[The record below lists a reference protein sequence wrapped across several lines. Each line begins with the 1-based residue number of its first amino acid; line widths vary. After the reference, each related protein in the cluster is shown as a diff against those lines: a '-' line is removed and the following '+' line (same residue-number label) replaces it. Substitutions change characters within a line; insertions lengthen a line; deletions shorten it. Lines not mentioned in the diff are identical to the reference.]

1 MSTDLP
7 SGSTPLVP
15 ASSGRRL
22 LAGAVFFG
30 FVNALWAL
38 FQWAE
43 LLLARAGSTPFCAVD
58 ETFNCTQVWDSAFA
72 AGIHDVT
79 QVPIAGWG
87 LIWGIAAT
95 LLPLVSLVDE
105 RLLGR
110 GLSSALRLTALGG
123 IASVGAFATASFIA
137 GALCIGC
144 IGTYVLVIVW
154 ALITWKATSHTGFAE
169 APRGAAIAVA
179 VVVVSFLVLLVPG
192 MRTPH
197 AEAKLSIPGA
207 DTAVAKNP
215 VNRPTTPNKP
225 TTPATTTTTAAPT
238 TTSDFDGPAT
248 GDPARDELLERFM
261 GSLDAQSKQMMSDL
275 LTAYRAAKVVSLPA
289 PRDVT
294 LGDPKAA
301 LRITEW
307 TDPLCP
313 HCAMLHDTLG
323 EIVRTVPPGL
333 FYVESKHFPLD
344 GVCNSGVTR
353 KSEDGLRCVGAKA
366 QICLEGDPKRFEA
379 SGALFKARAPTV
391 DAVYEAL
398 KPFRDPAKLKKCV
411 ESEKTQKALD
421 DDVQQALALNIEGT
435 PLVLFNGKEI
445 RPFGPL
451 VYALILTAGADKHP
465 AFRDLPTPRPP
476 AAPGAGHEGH
486 AH

>member
-1 MSTDLP
+1 MSTSP
-7 SGSTPLVP
+7 PGSTVSSTQVP
-15 ASSGRRL
+15 GQPGAGGRRL

-43 LLLARAGSTPFCAVD
+43 LLLARAGSTPFCTVD
-58 ETFNCTQVWDSAFA
+58 ETFNCSQVWDSAFA
-72 AGIHDVT
+72 VGVHNAT
-79 QVPIAGWG
+79 QIPIAGWG

-95 LLPLVSLVDE
+95 VLPLAALVDD
-105 RLLGR
+105 RWLGR
-110 GLSSALRLTALGG
+110 GLSSSLRLTALGG

-144 IGTYVLVIVW
+144 IGTYVLVIIW
-154 ALITWKATSHTGFAE
+154 ALLTWRATSSTGFAE
-169 APRGAAIAVA
+169 APRGAALAFG
-179 VVVVSFLVLLVPG
+179 VVVVGFLVLLVPG

-197 AEAKLSIPGA
+197 AEAKLSIPGS
-207 DTAVAKNP
+207 DKP
-215 VNRPTTPNKP
+215 VSSSSSSPK
-225 TTPATTTTTAAPT
+225 PATVANKDAPAG
-238 TTSDFDGPAT
+238 DFDGPAT
-248 GDPARDELLERFM
+248 GDPARDELLERFV
-261 GSLDAQSKQMMSDL
+261 GTLDAQSKQLMSDL
-275 LTAYRAAKVVSLPA
+275 LTAYRGAKAVSLPA

-323 EIVRTVPPGL
+323 EILRTVPPGL

-344 GVCNSGVTR
+344 GFCNSGVTR

-366 QICLEGDPKRFEA
+366 QICLEGDPKAFEA
-379 SGALFKARAPTV
+379 SGALFKARAQTV

-398 KPFRDPAKLKKCV
+398 KPYRDTAKLKKCV
-411 ESEKTQKALD
+411 ASDQTQKALD

-435 PLVLFNGKEI
+435 PLVLFNGREI

-451 VYALILTAGADKHP
+451 VYALILTGGADKHP
-465 AFRDLPTPRPP
+465 AFRDLPAPRPP
-476 AAPGAGHEGH
+476 AAGGGGHEGH